1 MSAWIPWLLVGVSLL
16 IAEMVLPGAFLM
28 WLGLAAFG
36 TGLLTLAVDL
46 RFEIQVIAFGV
57 LTAISLAV
65 GLRMRRRHVS
75 LNTHQSGL
83 VGRTATA
90 LAFHGREGRVRVG
103 DSDWAARLPDDVAE
117 PASGTALRVAE
128 VQGTVLIVRPE
139 G

>member
-1 MSAWIPWLLVGVSLL
+1 MNAWIPWLLVGVSLL

-83 VGRTATA
+83 VGRADA
-90 LAFHGREGRVRVG
+90 GPACQGGQGRGRLG
-103 DSDWAARLPDDVAE
+103 ARDGVAHLHEDVAE
-117 PASGTALRVAE
+117 PASGT
-128 VQGTVLIVRPE
+128 
-139 G
+139 